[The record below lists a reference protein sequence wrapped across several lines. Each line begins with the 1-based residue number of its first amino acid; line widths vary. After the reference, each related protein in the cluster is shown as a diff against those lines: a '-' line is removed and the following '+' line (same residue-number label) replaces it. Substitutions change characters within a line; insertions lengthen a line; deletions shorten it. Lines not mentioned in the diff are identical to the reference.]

1 MQEERIAKMAENVT
15 AGMSD
20 EIQPTVPHIRTAA
33 EGTDEDIALANV
45 DQALDAILA
54 AVKVIDTNLPE
65 IQITSVPEEAARD
78 AIQDLMETAIK
89 PYLAD
94 VLKAMQLLGK

>member
-1 MQEERIAKMAENVT
+1 MQEERIAKMADNVT
-15 AGMSD
+15 AGITD
-20 EIQPTVPHIRTAA
+20 EIPPTVPQIRTAA
-33 EGTDEDIALANV
+33 EGLDEDIALANV

-65 IQITSVPEEAARD
+65 IQVTSVPEEAARD

-94 VLKAMQLLGK
+94 VLKAMQMLGK

>member
-1 MQEERIAKMAENVT
+1 MQEERIAKMADNVT
-15 AGMSD
+15 AGMTD
-20 EIQPTVPHIRTAA
+20 DIQPTVPHIRTAA
-33 EGTDEDIALANV
+33 EGMDEDIALANV

-94 VLKAMQLLGK
+94 VLKAMQMLGK